1 VFHVTKTCET
11 VKCTYVE
18 SSILWLWF
26 PAFRSPFYFFL
37 NRQIDPNKYK
47 TMGVFE
53 WPFFVTAGGK
63 VSVVKNGASSVNIAL
78 ILIIKRDFS
87 KS

>member
-1 VFHVTKTCET
+1 
-11 VKCTYVE
+11 
-18 SSILWLWF
+18 
-26 PAFRSPFYFFL
+26 L

-53 WPFFVTAGGK
+53 RPFFVTARGK